1 MATVHQIIPRIEGM
15 VGTVAQGNAAVQIW
29 AECVKTMLRSST
41 FRGLDDLEFDFV
53 PLITDVG
60 IVVST
65 SATHLIADCW
75 EISGDLGTDT
85 SAFCG
90 FTDADSD
97 TIVLTTALSTQED
110 VVVTFPVNDLATST
124 INEFYPHIYFAG
136 ASGVEAAPGTYA
148 QTGMGL
154 AIGLTAWSDGN
165 DSNAPTAA
173 SIRAFVLYR
182 T

>member
-1 MATVHQIIPRIEGM
+1 MPTPMAIIPRLEGL
-15 VGTVAQGNAAVQIW
+15 VSNVAQGNQAVATW
-29 AECVKTMLRSST
+29 VEMVKTLLRSPGY
-41 FRGLDDLEFDFV
+41 RDLTDFEFDIV
-53 PLITDVG
+53 PAITDVG
-60 IVVST
+60 IVVNT
-65 SATHLIADCW
+65 SATDLIADCW
-75 EISGDLGTDT
+75 EISGDLGGDT

-97 TIVLTTALSTQED
+97 TIVLTTALSVQED
-110 VVVTFPVNDLATST
+110 VVTCFTVNDLASST
-124 INEFYPHIYFAG
+124 VNEYYPHIYLAG
-136 ASGVEAAPGTYA
+136 ASGVEAAPGTYG
-148 QTGMGL
+148 QTGINL

>member
-1 MATVHQIIPRIEGM
+1 MATVHQIIPRIDGM
-15 VGTVAQGNAAVQIW
+15 VGTVAQGNQAVATW
-29 AECVKTMLRSST
+29 AECVKTMLRSPN
-41 FRGLDDLEFDFV
+41 FRTLDDLEFDFV
-53 PLITDVG
+53 PSITDVG

-75 EISGDLGTDT
+75 EISGDLGGDT

-97 TIVLTTALSTQED
+97 TIVLTTALSVQED
-110 VVVTFPVNDLATST
+110 VVVAFPVNDLATST
-124 INEFYPHIYFAG
+124 INEYYPHIYFAG
-136 ASGVEAAPGTYA
+136 AAGIEAAPGAYG
-148 QTGMGL
+148 QTGMTL
-154 AIGLTAWSDGN
+154 TIGLTAWSDGN
-165 DSNAPTAA
+165 DSAAPTAA

>member
-1 MATVHQIIPRIEGM
+1 MPSPMVIIPRLEGM
-15 VGTVAQGNAAVQIW
+15 VGTVAQGNQAVATW
-29 AECVKTMLRSST
+29 VEMVKTLLRSPLY
-41 FRGLDDLEFDFV
+41 RDLTDFEFDFV
-53 PLITDVG
+53 PAITDVG

-65 SATHLIADCW
+65 DATHLIADCW

-90 FTDADSD
+90 YSDADSD

-110 VVVTFPVNDLATST
+110 VVTVFTVNDLGTST
-124 INEFYPHIYFAG
+124 INEYYPHIYLAG
-136 ASGVEAAPGTYA
+136 ASGVEAAPGTYS
-148 QTGMGL
+148 QTGIGL

-165 DSNAPTAA
+165 DSNPTTAA
-173 SIRAFVLYR
+173 SCRAFVLYR